1 MLLRLPGF
9 GTVDA
14 DGEHAERLLAAGWE
28 RVKAT
33 KPAPK
38 KRAPKKTPKA
48 TE

>member
-14 DGEHAERLLAAGWE
+14 EGEHAERLLAAGWE
-28 RVKAT
+28 RMEAQ

-38 KRAPKKTPKA
+38 KRAPKKPKT

>member
-28 RVKAT
+28 RVEAP

-38 KRAPKKTPKA
+38 KRAPKKTPKT